1 MNTLKMI
8 TEIKSTCANLES
20 EKNALMTRVR
30 EIDDRLTAYK
40 MAIDSLELTL
50 PDNHVTVDQSNDK
63 PIAEIPEKF
72 GRRTMLEHNGKSK
85 TLSEWAQDL
94 NMTPDGILY
103 RLNHGWSVNDAL
115 TFNRQPG
122 KSNRKKE
129 LSKAKKVF
137 AYDEHGN
144 VVRQYVG
151 VGDASRDLNLPAS
164 TVEKII
170 SQMSKDDQL
179 RVRNYYLAYAS

>member
-20 EKNALMTRVR
+20 EKNALMVRVR

-40 MAIDSLELTL
+40 MAIDSLELTI
-50 PDNHVTVDQSNDK
+50 PDNREVVDRKEDK
-63 PIAEIPEKF
+63 PIGEVPGKY
-72 GRRTMLEHNGKSK
+72 GRRTVLEYNGKSK

-103 RLNHGWSVNDAL
+103 RLNNGWSINDAL
-115 TFNRQPG
+115 TCNRQPG
-122 KSNRKKE
+122 KCNRKKQV
-129 LSKAKKVF
+129 SKSKKVF
-137 AYDEHGN
+137 VYDAHGN
-144 VVRQYVG
+144 VIRQYVG
-151 VGDASRDLNLPAS
+151 VGDAARNLNLPAS
-164 TVEKII
+164 TIEKII
-170 SQMSKDDQL
+170 SQMPKDDQL